1 MTQAQ
6 FIQFTAE
13 ELAISIEEISLDT
26 EFRNLSVWSS
36 LNALLYI
43 SRVFDETSCL
53 ISTSDLVRLKTFGDI
68 FNHLNSK
75 LNGAL

>member
-26 EFRNLSVWSS
+26 EFRSLSVWSS

-53 ISTSDLVRLKTFGDI
+53 ISTSDLVQLKTFGDI

>member
-26 EFRNLSVWSS
+26 EFRSLSVWSS

-53 ISTSDLVRLKTFGDI
+53 ISTSDLVQFKTFGDI

>member
-13 ELAISIEEISLDT
+13 ELAISIEEISLDM

-43 SRVFDETSCL
+43 SRVFDETSYL